1 MNRLLI
7 ACYFIVLVFLA
18 VGCKSKKGAT
28 VSKKKEHARKE
39 QEYKE
44 LSKKLN
50 LEIDKKDNV
59 KLYSFVADWLGAPH
73 QMGKCAKEGVD
84 CSCFIRLMYQQVY
97 ALTIPRSSKEMFEA
111 SNKVATKE
119 LKEGDLIF
127 FNIKS
132 PKVSHVAVYLKN
144 GWFAHVSTS
153 KGVMINNLSEKYYA
167 TYYLGGGRF

>member
-1 MNRLLI
+1 MNRLLLI
-7 ACYFIVLVFLA
+7 FSFLVLVLFA
-18 VGCKSKKGAT
+18 VGCKSRKDTT
-28 VSKKKEHARKE
+28 VSKRKE
-39 QEYKE
+39 VSRKEREYKE

-50 LEIDKKDNV
+50 LEVNKRDNV
-59 KLYSFVADWLGAPH
+59 QLYSFVADWLGTPH

-84 CSCFIRLMYQQVY
+84 CSCFVRLMYQQVY
-97 ALTIPRSSKEMFEA
+97 ALSIPHSSKEMFEA
-111 SNKVATKE
+111 SNKINTKE

-132 PKVSHVAVYLKN
+132 PKVSHVAVYLKD

-167 TYYLGGGRF
+167 QYYLSGGRF